1 MMCETTGC
9 TLTLAALL
17 EDPLVRLVMRSDN
30 VSETDH
36 SALLI
41 RVQKSLIARASMM
54 EPVSRASF

>member
-1 MMCETTGC
+1 MCATTGC

-17 EDPLVRLVMRSDN
+17 EDPLVRLVMRSDH

-41 RVQKSLIARASMM
+41 RVQESLIARTSLMQAAS
-54 EPVSRASF
+54 RQAL